1 MKPPGRTSIRING
14 PSCRSTAS
22 LGQARRPPRIS
33 PVVGICWMAFSISG
47 TQACW
52 TNQTAVAATKRA
64 KTSSTPS
71 NRQRLAMAN
80 RATPPNVN
88 GCQASF
94 GRSFATSP
102 TSYPQATNRET
113 QIRLKPPVS
122 GKITKNSQIGTPFA
136 LDAAWAKRLAS
147 SRLPPPGVN
156 VVSQLCY
163 GRVESGSNLPA
174 FLFGTNGLGLV
185 ERRIR

>member
-1 MKPPGRTSIRING
+1 
-14 PSCRSTAS
+14 
-22 LGQARRPPRIS
+22 
-33 PVVGICWMAFSISG
+33 MAFSISG

-64 KTSSTPS
+64 KTSSTSS
-71 NRQRLAMAN
+71 NRQRLATAN

-102 TSYPQATNRET
+102 ASYLQTTNRET

-122 GKITKNSQIGTPFA
+122 GK
-136 LDAAWAKRLAS
+136 
-147 SRLPPPGVN
+147 
-156 VVSQLCY
+156 
-163 GRVESGSNLPA
+163 
-174 FLFGTNGLGLV
+174 
-185 ERRIR
+185 